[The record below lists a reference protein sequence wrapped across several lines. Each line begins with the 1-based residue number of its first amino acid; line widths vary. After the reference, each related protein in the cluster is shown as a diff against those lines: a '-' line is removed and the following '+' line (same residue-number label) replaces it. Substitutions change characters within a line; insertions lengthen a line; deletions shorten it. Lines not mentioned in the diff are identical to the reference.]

1 MPFDLLFTIIENGAL
16 NERIT
21 ALRYLSDKPNKN
33 SIQQIIKL
41 TSFVNPLREIAS
53 RILYEIYLRT
63 WSIILQY
70 LPGFFVELVQNQDSR
85 LKLFYRDP
93 SALQ

>member
-1 MPFDLLFTIIENGAL
+1 LGPPAENAVLIKAASNLSSGISKGSMPFDLLFTIIENGAL

-63 WSIILQY
+63 
-70 LPGFFVELVQNQDSR
+70 
-85 LKLFYRDP
+85 
-93 SALQ
+93 